1 MPRSAAFAA
10 VAPIL
15 LVMTGHI
22 VDAQPRGARRL
33 SLAEL
38 TRIAVAG
45 PRAQAARLATRQAEA
60 LVTEAGGARFP
71 HIEVRAL
78 AAPSPNI
85 DCLNPDCTETSHTDV
100 NLAFDGAWG
109 SVQVNLA
116 QPLFTFGKLSA
127 AMRGARSAAAAA
139 RSSES
144 GVTGDI
150 EVDAARAYFGLK
162 LARELR
168 YELEDGLDEID
179 KARRQLAEAL
189 SAKKGGGEATVQDRL
204 RLETVLGEARS
215 RLAEAREAE
224 DTALAAVRVMA
235 GDPRAD
241 IDDKPLEPD
250 EVELAT
256 ADHYADLAMAVRP
269 ELAAL
274 RHAQAGTDALAD
286 LELARFFPDFLLVG
300 TFQWARAQ
308 GVDDPPSAFASD
320 PFNTTTVGLAAALR
334 WTIEPF
340 SQRGRLARARARRDE
355 VSADLRAAS
364 GAVRL
369 DVEHAHAQARSAHGR
384 LEAAREGEKS
394 ARGWVASVLQGE
406 AIGVVEAKELADAYL
421 AYFSLR
427 ARYLTAVHDWNLA
440 LVRLRR
446 ATGPGAGPAPARP
459 GRPNRPA
466 PATGPTD
473 STIGHGSVR

>member
-1 MPRSAAFAA
+1 MARRPAVAAAFA
-10 VAPIL
+10 PLL
-15 LVMTGHI
+15 LVMAGH
-22 VDAQPRGARRL
+22 VDAQPRAARRL

-60 LVTEAGGARFP
+60 QVTEVDGALFP

-78 AAPSPNI
+78 AAPSPDI
-85 DCLNPDCTETSHTDV
+85 DCLDPECTQTSHQDV

-109 SVQVNLA
+109 SLEVNLA

-127 AMRGARSAAAAA
+127 ARRGARSATEAA

-144 GVTGDI
+144 MVTGDI
-150 EVDAARAYFGLK
+150 EVDVARAYFGLK

-168 YELEDGLDEID
+168 YELEDGLDQIE
-179 KARRQLAEAL
+179 KARVQLADQL
-189 SAKKGGGEATVQDRL
+189 SGKSKGGEATVQDRL
-204 RLETVLGEARS
+204 RLETVLGEARA

-224 DTALAAVRVMA
+224 DTALSAVRVLA

-241 IDDKPLEPD
+241 IDDRPLKPD
-250 EVELAT
+250 EVELAS
-256 ADHYADLAMAVRP
+256 ADRYADLAMTARP

-286 LELARFFPDFLLVG
+286 LERARFFPDFLLVG
-300 TFQWARAQ
+300 TFKLARAH
-308 GVDDPPSAFASD
+308 GVDDPPSAFAND
-320 PFNTTTVGLAAALR
+320 PFNTTTLGLAAALR

-340 SQRGRLARARARRDE
+340 SQRGRLQRARARRDE
-355 VSADLRAAS
+355 VTEQLHAAS

-369 DVEHAHAQARSAHGR
+369 DVQRAHAQARSARSR
-384 LEAAREGEKS
+384 LDATREGEKS

-427 ARYLTAVHDWNLA
+427 ARYLQAVHDWNVS

-446 ATGPGAGPAPARP
+446 ATGPGAGPRPARP
-459 GRPNRPA
+459 VQMNRPRN
-466 PATGPTD
+466 TGGPTD
-473 STIGHGSVR
+473 STSGKGSSR